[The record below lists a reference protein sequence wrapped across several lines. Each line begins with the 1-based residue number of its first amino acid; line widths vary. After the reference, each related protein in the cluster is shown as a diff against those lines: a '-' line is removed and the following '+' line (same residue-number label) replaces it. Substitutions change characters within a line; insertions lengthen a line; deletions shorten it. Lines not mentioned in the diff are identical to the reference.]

1 MKKIIL
7 FVFLTIFSVC
17 AFAITPDSKSI
28 SEKNAIPVNQENKM
42 SDQEISNLT
51 KHASEIGDM
60 NKSSQTII
68 VQDEHRRRGHDGEGR
83 ENHRRGGAIYIGGA
97 GLILLIILIIVLV

>member
-28 SEKNAIPVNQENKM
+28 SEKNAIPANQENKM
-42 SDQEISNLT
+42 SDQEINNLT

-68 VQDEHRRRGHDGEGR
+68 VQDEHRRGHDGQGR
-83 ENHRRGGAIYIGGA
+83 ENHRRGGVVYIGGA

>member
-28 SEKNAIPVNQENKM
+28 SEKNALPVNQENKM

-51 KHASEIGDM
+51 KHASEIGYM

-68 VQDEHRRRGHDGEGR
+68 VQDEHRTGRGHGMYR
-83 ENHRRGGAIYIGGA
+83 ENRRNGGVYIGGA
-97 GLILLIILIIVLV
+97 GLLLLIILVIVLV